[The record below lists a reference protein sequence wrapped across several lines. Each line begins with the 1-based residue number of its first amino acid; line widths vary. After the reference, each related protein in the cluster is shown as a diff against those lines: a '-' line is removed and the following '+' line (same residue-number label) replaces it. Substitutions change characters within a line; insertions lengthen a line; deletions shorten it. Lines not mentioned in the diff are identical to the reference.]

1 VLAVTGIAIWLGR
14 PRARA
19 AAGTDQTGQASRRQ
33 PISQNIH
40 S

>member
-1 VLAVTGIAIWLGR
+1 MDLRERLSRDASY
-14 PRARA
+14 
-19 AAGTDQTGQASRRQ
+19 TGQASRRQ